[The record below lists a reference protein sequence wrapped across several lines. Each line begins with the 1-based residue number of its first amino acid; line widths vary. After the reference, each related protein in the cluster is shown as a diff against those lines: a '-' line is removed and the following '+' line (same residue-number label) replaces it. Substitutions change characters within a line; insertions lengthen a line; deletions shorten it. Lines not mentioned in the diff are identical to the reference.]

1 MSSYYPPFGNG
12 SAPSCQRCGR
22 PLSPNEA
29 QCNNCGYY
37 NPNGFGQASSGPAWG
52 NSSSQVPFGANP
64 MGGAPWGQVTA
75 QPPNSGLLP
84 PPFYRPP
91 SSQTAIS
98 SANAYP
104 SNSIAAPPFA
114 APSFAPPPSPMNGVP
129 LGGLNGY
136 QPDQLLQKKARPKI
150 GLIIAIA
157 ALLIV
162 VVGGGLF
169 AYISLTKT
177 ADSTSRT
184 THQVVATPTLVGT
197 SLFADS
203 FTNNKNGWDTSS
215 KDGQFSVKIGSG
227 SLIIEDDEHRLLWEP
242 VPSTQRFSDFYITV
256 DANLSK
262 GSQGNGYG
270 IYIRGSLDQNSELA
284 TYYRFELYGDGTFAI
299 FKGAVDATG
308 ANKNNILVDYTTSS
322 AILKQ
327 GQTNHIAINAKG
339 SAMTFTVNGQVL
351 AKVTD
356 NTYTS
361 GSIALFVS
369 NFPNTPPGTQATF
382 KNLAIYPVQ

>member
-1 MSSYYPPFGNG
+1 
-12 SAPSCQRCGR
+12 
-22 PLSPNEA
+22 
-29 QCNNCGYY
+29 
-37 NPNGFGQASSGPAWG
+37 
-52 NSSSQVPFGANP
+52 
-64 MGGAPWGQVTA
+64 
-75 QPPNSGLLP
+75 
-84 PPFYRPP
+84 
-91 SSQTAIS
+91 
-98 SANAYP
+98 
-104 SNSIAAPPFA
+104 
-114 APSFAPPPSPMNGVP
+114 MNDVP

-136 QPDQLLQKKARPKI
+136 QPDQLLPKKAKPKI

-169 AYISLTKT
+169 AYISLTKA
-177 ADSTSRT
+177 ADSPSRT
-184 THQVVATPTLVGT
+184 PTQVVATPPPIGA

-262 GSQGNGYG
+262 GSQDNGYG
-270 IYIRGSLDQNSELA
+270 IYIRGSLDQNELA

-327 GQTNHIAINAKG
+327 GQTNHVAINAKG
-339 SAMTFTVNGQVL
+339 SAMTFTVNGRVL
-351 AKVTD
+351 EKVTD

-369 NFPNTPPGTQATF
+369 NFPNTPPGAQATF
-382 KNLAIYPVQ
+382 KNLAIYPPQ